1 MKKKMIYLFL
11 IIVCLGSLFLI
22 TGWHKHQKENRHP
35 NIHKILTA
43 QAQIAPQTMPQF
55 LRGNF

>member
-1 MKKKMIYLFL
+1 MKKKMICLLL
-11 IIVCLGSLFLI
+11 IIMGLGCLSLAIGF
-22 TGWHKHQKENRHP
+22 HKFQKDKAID
-35 NIHKILTA
+35 IHKILTA